1 MLGWTS
7 LMYEKYLSGLT
18 YLQQIYVYIYNIYLS
33 KNIFSQCQKNDT
45 SIYFTYA
52 SKATFKFLRK
62 LLNAMYCLS

>member
-18 YLQQIYVYIYNIYLS
+18 YFWQNIYIYINILNHS
-33 KNIFSQCQKNDT
+33 QKNDT

-52 SKATFKFLRK
+52 NKAIFIFLCK